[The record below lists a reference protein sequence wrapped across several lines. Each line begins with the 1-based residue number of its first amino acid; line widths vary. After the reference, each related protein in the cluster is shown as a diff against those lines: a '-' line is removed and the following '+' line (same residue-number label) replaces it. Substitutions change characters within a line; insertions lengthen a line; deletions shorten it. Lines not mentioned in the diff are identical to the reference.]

1 MEKELDSILQ
11 ILEKA
16 STTKDVEELNQIEQ
30 ELQHFIKIIDKTNF
44 DDLLSKNIE
53 ISSRVEK
60 LKNLINKLDSSNN
73 LVDTDISG
81 ETTEVQAICN
91 TVWITSVKNAWKAK
105 LIADKS
111 STP

>member
-16 STTKDVEELNQIEQ
+16 STTNDVEELNQIEQ
-30 ELQHFIKIIDKTNF
+30 QLQHFIKIIDKTNY

-73 LVDTDISG
+73 LNNELFLEFQKFI
-81 ETTEVQAICN
+81 EN
-91 TVWITSVKNAWKAK
+91 RKFK
-105 LIADKS
+105 
-111 STP
+111 

>member
-30 ELQHFIKIIDKTNF
+30 QLQHFIKIIDKTNY

-60 LKNLINKLDSSNN
+60 LKNLINKLDSSKNLNN
-73 LVDTDISG
+73 ELFLEFQKFI
-81 ETTEVQAICN
+81 EN
-91 TVWITSVKNAWKAK
+91 RKFK
-105 LIADKS
+105 
-111 STP
+111 

>member
-16 STTKDVEELNQIEQ
+16 STTQDVEELNQIEQ
-30 ELQHFIKIIDKTNF
+30 QLQHFIKIIDKTNY

-73 LVDTDISG
+73 L
-81 ETTEVQAICN
+81 
-91 TVWITSVKNAWKAK
+91 KNEIFLEFQKFIENRK
-105 LIADKS
+105 FK
-111 STP
+111 

>member
-30 ELQHFIKIIDKTNF
+30 QLQHFIKIIDKSNY

-53 ISSRVEK
+53 ISSRLEK
-60 LKNLINKLDSSNN
+60 LKNLINKLDSSKNLNN
-73 LVDTDISG
+73 ELFLEFQKFI
-81 ETTEVQAICN
+81 EN
-91 TVWITSVKNAWKAK
+91 RKFK
-105 LIADKS
+105 
-111 STP
+111 

>member
-30 ELQHFIKIIDKTNF
+30 QLQHFIKIIDKTNY
-44 DDLLSKNIE
+44 DDLLSKNID
-53 ISSRVEK
+53 ISTRVEK

-73 LVDTDISG
+73 INNELFLKFQKFI
-81 ETTEVQAICN
+81 EN
-91 TVWITSVKNAWKAK
+91 RKFK
-105 LIADKS
+105 
-111 STP
+111 

>member
-16 STTKDVEELNQIEQ
+16 STTKDVEELNQIEEQ
-30 ELQHFIKIIDKTNF
+30 LQHFIKIIDKSNY
-44 DDLLSKNIE
+44 DELLSKNIE

-73 LVDTDISG
+73 L
-81 ETTEVQAICN
+81 
-91 TVWITSVKNAWKAK
+91 KNEIFLEFQKFIENRK
-105 LIADKS
+105 FK
-111 STP
+111 

>member
-30 ELQHFIKIIDKTNF
+30 QLQHFIKIIDKTNY
-44 DDLLSKNIE
+44 DDLLSKNIK
-53 ISSRVEK
+53 ISSRIEK

-73 LVDTDISG
+73 LNNELFLEFQKFI
-81 ETTEVQAICN
+81 EN
-91 TVWITSVKNAWKAK
+91 RKFK
-105 LIADKS
+105 
-111 STP
+111 

>member
-16 STTKDVEELNQIEQ
+16 STTEDVKELNHIEQ
-30 ELQHFIKIIDKTNF
+30 QLQHFIKIIDKTNY

-73 LVDTDISG
+73 LNNELFLEFQKFI
-81 ETTEVQAICN
+81 EN
-91 TVWITSVKNAWKAK
+91 RKFK
-105 LIADKS
+105 
-111 STP
+111 

>member
-30 ELQHFIKIIDKTNF
+30 QLRHFIKIIDKTNY

-73 LVDTDISG
+73 LNNELFLEFQKFI
-81 ETTEVQAICN
+81 EN
-91 TVWITSVKNAWKAK
+91 RKFK
-105 LIADKS
+105 
-111 STP
+111 

>member
-1 MEKELDSILQ
+1 MEKELDSILK
-11 ILEKA
+11 ILEKS

-30 ELQHFIKIIDKTNF
+30 QLQHFIKIIDKTNY

-73 LVDTDISG
+73 L
-81 ETTEVQAICN
+81 
-91 TVWITSVKNAWKAK
+91 KNELFLEFQKFIENRK
-105 LIADKS
+105 FK
-111 STP
+111 

>member
-16 STTKDVEELNQIEQ
+16 SKSNDVEELNQIEQ
-30 ELQHFIKIIDKTNF
+30 QLQHSIKTIDMSYF
-44 DDLLSKNIE
+44 DDVSSKNIE

-73 LVDTDISG
+73 LNNELFLEFQKFI
-81 ETTEVQAICN
+81 EN
-91 TVWITSVKNAWKAK
+91 RKFK
-105 LIADKS
+105 
-111 STP
+111 

>member
-16 STTKDVEELNQIEQ
+16 STTKDVEELDQIEQ
-30 ELQHFIKIIDKTNF
+30 QLQHFIKIIDKTNY

-60 LKNLINKLDSSNN
+60 LKNLINKLESSNILN
-73 LVDTDISG
+73 NELFLEFQKFI
-81 ETTEVQAICN
+81 EN
-91 TVWITSVKNAWKAK
+91 RKFK
-105 LIADKS
+105 
-111 STP
+111 

>member
-30 ELQHFIKIIDKTNF
+30 QLQHFIKIIDKTNH
-44 DDLLSKNIE
+44 DDLLSKNIK

-73 LVDTDISG
+73 LNNELFLEFQKFI
-81 ETTEVQAICN
+81 EN
-91 TVWITSVKNAWKAK
+91 RKFK
-105 LIADKS
+105 
-111 STP
+111 

>member
-30 ELQHFIKIIDKTNF
+30 QLQHFIKIIDKTNY

-53 ISSRVEK
+53 ISSRIEK

-73 LVDTDISG
+73 LNNELFLEFQKFI
-81 ETTEVQAICN
+81 EN
-91 TVWITSVKNAWKAK
+91 RKFK
-105 LIADKS
+105 
-111 STP
+111 